1 MGDNLFKMKK
11 SGGPNK
17 VCQLGHIFSTTG
29 VVEFSRMKIC
39 PCFWGEKSTQININS
54 KVPKSISFLGKEKS
68 GRDAKC
74 VPVVSQTVYRSRSQT
89 PFGS

>member
-1 MGDNLFKMKK
+1 MKRPGRAQP
-11 SGGPNK
+11 SVPAGSYI
-17 VCQLGHIFSTTG
+17 CTTG

-54 KVPKSISFLGKEKS
+54 KIPKSISFLGKEKS